1 MSDKSG
7 KDERTTDF
15 HRRAPLHED
24 ARKSGASESSASEL
38 RKRVGNLGIQRLIGA
53 QPAVQTK
60 LTVNAAGDAHEQE
73 ADRVADAVMRMPSG
87 GASALNVQ
95 RQCADCDEEQKQK
108 SVPPLRRKEQSATGP
123 VVTPSIAAN
132 INALRGGG
140 SALPDASRAFFEP
153 RFGADFGRVRVH
165 TDARAD
171 EAARSIDA
179 KAFTVG
185 NDIAFRSGQYTP
197 GSHDGQKLLAHEL
210 THVVQQSGVV
220 HRKKHGEA
228 TGSAAARPNCRND
241 RLTKQ
246 EFLAGVRWLEEQ
258 GHITTEQAI
267 AFRGNIPE
275 SRRDRCKLIEALA
288 RRADAARKSPTAHSK
303 KSAKALIN
311 NFEVTPRAI
320 RVDEHEAA
328 RITFDVFADNVTSV
342 SCMIIKYEFS
352 SERTDHRLFPFRANP
367 GHKVAVWDGTFEGS
381 RNRPVE
387 PGTYRVR
394 ISVADDAGNQ
404 EVLWEQI
411 RVENPQGNTVLPRTA
426 SGLTLSK
433 LEFNGREAVLTDSG
447 GNKIRAKAIS
457 GLRASNPH
465 NNPERKDYTDAKY
478 QCEAFKGPI
487 PKGKYFIDGNSAQ
500 QPELVKDRMK
510 YPTGSRETGW
520 GPFRVPLR
528 PADTSAVCGRSEFF
542 FHLDV
547 KDDGTAG
554 CIGIASSEAGK
565 FNQMYSLINRIPKGS
580 SLEVIVSY

>member
-1 MSDKSG
+1 MTHKADKV
-7 KDERTTDF
+7 ETAAEV
-15 HRRAPLHED
+15 RRPVTSRGLL
-24 ARKSGASESSASEL
+24 RKTAAQDSGASDL
-38 RKRVGNLGIQRLIGA
+38 RKRVGNMGIQRLA
-53 QPAVQTK
+53 
-60 LTVNAAGDAHEQE
+60 TVSTPGDAHEQE
-73 ADRVADAVMRMPSG
+73 ADRVADAVMRMPSAG
-87 GASALNVQ
+87 PSAPNAQ
-95 RQCADCDEEQKQK
+95 RECADCEEEQKHK
-108 SVPPLRRKEQSATGP
+108 SVPPVRRKEQSAAAP
-123 VVTPSIAAN
+123 PVTPSIAAN

-140 SALPDASRAFFEP
+140 SALPDALRVFFEP
-153 RFGADFGRVRVH
+153 RFGADFGGVRVH

-185 NDIAFRSGQYTP
+185 NDIAFRSGQFTP
-197 GSHDGQKLLAHEL
+197 GSHEGQKLLAHEL
-210 THVVQQSGVV
+210 THVVQQSGAVQ
-220 HRKKHGEA
+220 RKKDGEA
-228 TGSAAARPNCRND
+228 ADSATARPNCHND
-241 RLTKQ
+241 RLTKEQ
-246 EFLAGVRWLEEQ
+246 FLAGLRWLEEQ

-267 AFRGNIPE
+267 SLRGSIPE

-288 RRADAARKSPTAHSK
+288 KRADAARKSPTAHSK
-303 KSAKALIN
+303 KAAKALIN
-311 NFEVTPRAI
+311 NFEVTPRVI

-328 RITFDVFADNVTSV
+328 RITFDVFADNIASV
-342 SCMIIKYEFS
+342 SCMIVKYEFS
-352 SERTDHRLFPFRANP
+352 SERTDHRLFHFRANP

-381 RNRPVE
+381 RNQPVE

-394 ISVADDAGNQ
+394 ISVTDDAGNQ

-426 SGLTLSK
+426 SGLSLSK
-433 LEFNGREAVLTDSG
+433 LEFNGKEAVLTDSG
-447 GNKIRAKAIS
+447 GNKIRAMAIS
-457 GLRASNPH
+457 GLRANNPH
-465 NNPERKDYTDAKY
+465 HNPERKDYTDAKY

-554 CIGIASSEAGK
+554 CIGIASSDEGK

-580 SLEVIVSY
+580 TLEVTVTY

>member
-1 MSDKSG
+1 MTDKSDRVE
-7 KDERTTDF
+7 KSVDE
-15 HRRAPLHED
+15 RRAPVPVL
-24 ARKSGASESSASEL
+24 ARKAAAADSHSGEL
-38 RKRVGNLGIQRLIGA
+38 KKRAGNLGIQRVVTA
-53 QPAVQTK
+53 QVQAK
-60 LTVNAAGDAHEQE
+60 LSLSTPGDAHEQE
-73 ADRVADAVMRMPSG
+73 ADRVSDAVMRMPSA

-95 RQCADCDEEQKQK
+95 RQCADCEEEQKHK
-108 SVPPLRRKEQSATGP
+108 SAPPVSRKEQSAVAPT
-123 VVTPSIAAN
+123 VTPSIAAN

-153 RFGADFGRVRVH
+153 RFGADFGGVRIH

-197 GSHDGQKLLAHEL
+197 GSHEGQKLLAHEL
-210 THVVQQSGVV
+210 THVVQQSGAVQ
-220 HRKKHGEA
+220 RKKDGEA
-228 TGSAAARPNCRND
+228 AGSPTARPNCHDD
-241 RLTKQ
+241 RLTKEQ
-246 EFLAGVRWLEEQ
+246 FLAGLRWLEEQ

-267 AFRGNIPE
+267 SLRGSIPE

-303 KSAKALIN
+303 KAAKALIN
-311 NFEVTPRAI
+311 NFEVTPRVI

-328 RITFDVFADNVTSV
+328 RITFDVFADNIASV
-342 SCMIIKYEFS
+342 SCMIVKYEFS
-352 SERTDHRLFPFRANP
+352 SERPDYRNFPFRANP
-367 GHKVAVWDGTFEGS
+367 GHKVALWDGTFEGS
-381 RNRPVE
+381 RNQPAE

-394 ISVADDAGNQ
+394 ISVTDDAGNHE
-404 EVLWEQI
+404 EVWEQI
-411 RVENPQGNTVLPRTA
+411 RVENPHGNTVLPRTA
-426 SGLTLSK
+426 SGLSLSK
-433 LEFNGREAVLTDSG
+433 LEFNGKEAVLTDSG
-447 GNKIRAKAIS
+447 GKQIKAKAVS
-457 GLRASNPH
+457 GLRANNPH
-465 NNPERKDYTDAKY
+465 NNPEHKDYTDGKY
-478 QCEAFKGPI
+478 QCEPFKGPI

-528 PADTSAVCGRSEFF
+528 PADAAAVCGRSEFF

-554 CIGIASSEAGK
+554 CIGIASSEEGK

-580 SLEVIVSY
+580 TLEVTVTY